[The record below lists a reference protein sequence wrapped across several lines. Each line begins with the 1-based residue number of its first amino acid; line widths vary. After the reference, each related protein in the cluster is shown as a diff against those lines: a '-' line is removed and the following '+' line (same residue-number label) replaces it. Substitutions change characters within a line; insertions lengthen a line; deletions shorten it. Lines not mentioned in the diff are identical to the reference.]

1 MTRAANHVGKG
12 ITMRTTL
19 KSLRLA
25 IATSMLAILALIAPT
40 QPAQATQQCIG
51 TTTNGHG
58 GSSFDADCAFMNV
71 YTAYDGRIVVQY
83 WGNRNFDFYQLRWSR
98 PGRAETQSLV
108 RGSAGAGSRWALSNA
123 WENTPTRSRCRPAT
137 PGSWGRP
144 TAPGGSR

>member
-58 GSSFDADCAFMNV
+58 GSSFDGDCVFMNV
-71 YTAYDGRIVVQY
+71 CTAYDAASSFSTGAIATSTSTNCV
-83 WGNRNFDFYQLRWSR
+83 
-98 PGRAETQSLV
+98 GRAPAEPRLRASCEAA
-108 RGSAGAGSRWALSNA
+108 AGPEAG
-123 WENTPTRSRCRPAT
+123 
-137 PGSWGRP
+137 GH
-144 TAPGGSR
+144 